1 MNNKMPANPVKTT
14 HMYRGRFAPSPTG
27 PLHFGSLVAAV
38 ASYLQAK
45 KNDGEWLVRIEDI
58 DPQRE
63 IPDAS
68 ASILKSL
75 DAHGFEYPAPLYQS
89 SRLDIY
95 DDAITKLIKSDLA
108 YACSCTRKRLQAT
121 SAAGRAGVIYPG
133 YCRNG
138 ADQSARKATSVRLRT
153 HKEDVQFIDGLQG
166 QQACEIYTEIGDF
179 LIRRGD
185 GNIAYQLAVVIDD
198 HEQSISQVVRGTDLL
213 DSTFM
218 QIWLQQKLDYD
229 TPLYMHVPIALGNC
243 GEKLSK
249 QTGAAGLDSNHSVNN
264 LYQALVFMKQN
275 PDITLQRAAIKDIWA
290 WAMENWDPS
299 LLRGIRALPDRSM
312 ILR

>member
-1 MNNKMPANPVKTT
+1 MPANPVKTP
-14 HMYRGRFAPSPTG
+14 HVYRGRFAPSPTG

-45 KNDGEWLVRIEDI
+45 QNDGEWLVRIEDI

-68 ASILKSL
+68 TSILKSL

-89 SRLDIY
+89 SRLNIY
-95 DDAITKLIKSDLA
+95 DDVIAKLIKSDLA
-108 YACSCTRKRLQAT
+108 YACSCTRKNLQAT
-121 SAAGRAGVIYPG
+121 AATGRAGVIYPG
-133 YCRNG
+133 YCRKG

-153 HKEDVQFIDGLQG
+153 LKEDVQFTDALQG
-166 QQACEIYTEIGDF
+166 QQSCEIYTEIGDF

-185 GNIAYQLAVVIDD
+185 GNVAYQLAVVIDD
-198 HEQSISQVVRGTDLL
+198 YEQSISQVVRGTDLL

-218 QIWLQQKLDYD
+218 QIWLQRKLDYV
-229 TPLYMHVPIALGNC
+229 TPQYMHVPIALGAC

-249 QTGAAGLDSNHSVNN
+249 QTGAAELDSNNAVKNIF
-264 LYQALVFMKQN
+264 QALVFMQQN
-275 PDITLQRAAIKDIWA
+275 PDAALQRAAITDVWA
-290 WAMENWDPS
+290 WAMENWDAS
-299 LLRGIRALPDRSM
+299 LLRGIRTLPDRSM
-312 ILR
+312 IFQ